1 MSPKTAGAG
10 FFILGISISKNLWY
24 NKLKQ
29 IFSAEPCR
37 RAEGGGPVP
46 VKKDVI
52 ISIKGLQQDPEGESD
67 TITLVTAGRYYRK
80 NDHYYISYEESE
92 LTGLQ
97 GTRTTLRVSPDT
109 VRVIRTGECPS
120 ELLFETGKRNLS
132 LYHTEYG
139 DLSVVIST
147 RSIRSTLT
155 DDGGE
160 LNVSYAV
167 EIGSSPVG
175 VNQLSWNIQ
184 NAEEKGAVY
193 Q

>member
-1 MSPKTAGAG
+1 M
-10 FFILGISISKNLWY
+10 
-24 NKLKQ
+24 
-29 IFSAEPCR
+29 
-37 RAEGGGPVP
+37 
-46 VKKDVI
+46 
-52 ISIKGLQQDPEGESD
+52 
-67 TITLVTAGRYYRK
+67 
-80 NDHYYISYEESE
+80 
-92 LTGLQ
+92 
-97 GTRTTLRVSPDT
+97 
-109 VRVIRTGECPS
+109 
-120 ELLFETGKRNLS
+120 FETGKRNLS

-175 VNQLSWNIQ
+175 VNQLSLNIQ

>member
-1 MSPKTAGAG
+1 MKQAVV
-10 FFILGISISKNLWY
+10 LSIRGRQSY
-24 NKLKQ
+24 ADQ
-29 IFSAEPCR
+29 EP
-37 RAEGGGPVP
+37 EVIELVTEGTMEFVGGGWN
-46 VKKDVI
+46 
-52 ISIKGLQQDPEGESD
+52 L
-67 TITLVTAGRYYRK
+67 
-80 NDHYYISYEESE
+80 SYEESE

-175 VNQLSWNIQ
+175 VNQLSLNIQ